1 MEGRFEPFYLKIV
14 LIRAQN
20 PLINIQWFI
29 VKQVLQKCW
38 NFKTFL
44 EKFNWNTEKYT
55 ERNEDIFYN

>member
-38 NFKTFL
+38 NFNNFL
-44 EKFNWNTEKYT
+44 GK
-55 ERNEDIFYN
+55 I